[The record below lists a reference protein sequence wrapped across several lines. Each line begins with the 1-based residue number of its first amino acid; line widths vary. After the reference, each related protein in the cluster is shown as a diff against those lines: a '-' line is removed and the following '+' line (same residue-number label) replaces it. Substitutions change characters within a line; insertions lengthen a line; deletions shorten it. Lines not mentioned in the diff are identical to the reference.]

1 MATKTSAIITSV
13 GTDNKAVSKAITDI
27 NPNADNGAIKALCES
42 LAGLTNNTLKGVQ
55 RIDKTDLDGATTKE
69 KFTVIFNTT
78 SIEGLT
84 FGAKSSGS
92 KPLFYGVDGDKP
104 QLTVEYYFEKA
115 DGSTAHIIAPTILFA
130 ANWVD
135 STKNVNVFCDTT
147 GCSTFG
153 ITKLIADLHFAETA
167 TTAATTYRL
176 TIADGETTTFVQ
188 L

>member
-1 MATKTSAIITSV
+1 MATKTSAVITGVDSNDK
-13 GTDNKAVSKAITDI
+13 TVSTAITDI
-27 NPNADNGAIKALCES
+27 NPSADNGAIKALCES
-42 LAGLTNNTLKGVQ
+42 LAGLTNNTLTGIQ
-55 RIDKTDLDGATTKE
+55 RVDKTDLDGATTKE
-69 KFTVIFNTT
+69 KFTVNPNTT

-84 FGAKSSGS
+84 FGTKSSGA

-104 QLTVEYYFEKA
+104 QLTVEFHCEKA
-115 DGSTAHIIAPTILFA
+115 DGTSFNIIAPTVLFA

-147 GCSTFG
+147 NGSALSAV
-153 ITKLIADLHFAETA
+153 KLVADLHFAETA